1 MIREF
6 YQDRTVLLTGG
17 TGFYGQ
23 GLTAK
28 ILRYL
33 PGVRRLYL
41 VLRPGRGP
49 GGAALPVEER
59 LDELFKLVVFDR
71 FRQEEPAAFAAARQ
85 KVRALACDM
94 QQPGPRARRSI
105 PRRIAR
111 GS

>member
-49 GGAALPVEER
+49 GGTTLPVEER

-71 FRQEEPAAFAAARQ
+71 FRREEPAAFAAGATEGARP
-85 KVRALACDM
+85 RLRHAAAR
-94 QQPGPRARRSI
+94 PRARRSS
-105 PRRIAR
+105 A
-111 GS
+111 